1 MNTTIVLG
9 RLTAEPE
16 SIKGGARFNIAVD
29 SGIDNDGK
37 PLTTFLLVTAF
48 GKLGDFAM
56 KYGNKGKRYLV
67 TAHIVNNNYEKNGQ
81 KVYALA
87 LIADRIEFADGKDAA
102 PNNTGYTPQAP
113 QNLQPA
119 NNGWGYQIP
128 NNPPQGQGGYW
139 QPTNNSELSFN

>member
-9 RLTAEPE
+9 RFTADPE
-16 SIKGGARFNIAVD
+16 SIKGGAKFNIAVD
-29 SGIDNDGK
+29 SGINKDGNA
-37 PLTTFLLVTAF
+37 LTTFLQVTAF
-48 GKLGDFAM
+48 GKLGDFVM

-87 LIADRIEFADGKDAA
+87 LIADRIEFADSKDNT
-102 PNNTGYTPQAP
+102 PQNNTGYTT

-128 NNPPQGQGGYW
+128 NNAPQGQGGYW
-139 QPTNNSELSFN
+139 QPANNSELPFN

>member
-1 MNTTIVLG
+1 MNTTILLG

-16 SIKGGARFNIAVD
+16 SIKGGAKFNIAVD
-29 SGIDNDGK
+29 SGIDKDGK
-37 PLTTFLLVTAF
+37 PLTNFLQVTAF

-87 LIADRIEFADGKDAA
+87 LIADRIEFADGKDNVQQ
-102 PNNTGYTPQAP
+102 NNTGYTP

-128 NNPPQGQGGYW
+128 NNVPQWQSGYW
-139 QPTNNSELSFN
+139 QPTNNSELPFN

>member
-1 MNTTIVLG
+1 MNTTIILG
-9 RLTAEPE
+9 RFTTDPE
-16 SIKGGARFNIAVD
+16 SLKGGARFNIAVD
-29 SGIDNDGK
+29 SGIDKDGK
-37 PLTTFLLVTAF
+37 PLTTFLQVTAF
-48 GKLGDFAM
+48 GKLGDFVM

-87 LIADRIEFADGKDAA
+87 LIADRIEFADGKDVA
-102 PNNTGYTPQAP
+102 PNNTGYTPQTP

-128 NNPPQGQGGYW
+128 NNAPQGQGGYW
-139 QPTNNSELSFN
+139 QPTNNSELPFN

>member
-1 MNTTIVLG
+1 MNTTILLG
-9 RLTAEPE
+9 RFTTDPE

-29 SGIDNDGK
+29 SGVDKNGN
-37 PLTTFLLVTAF
+37 PLTTFLQVTAF
-48 GKLGDFAM
+48 GKLGDFVM

-87 LIADRIEFADGKDAA
+87 LIADRIEFADGKDNVQQ
-102 PNNTGYTPQAP
+102 NNTGYTP

-128 NNPPQGQGGYW
+128 NNIPQGQSGYW
-139 QPTNNSELSFN
+139 QPTNNSELPFN

>member
-1 MNTTIVLG
+1 MNTTILLG
-9 RLTAEPE
+9 RLTADPE
-16 SIKGGARFNIAVD
+16 SIKGGAKFNIAVD
-29 SGIDNDGK
+29 SGIDKDGK
-37 PLTTFLLVTAF
+37 PLTTFLQVTAF

-87 LIADRIEFADGKDAA
+87 LIADRIEFADGKDNS
-102 PNNTGYTPQAP
+102 PQNNTGYTP

-119 NNGWGYQIP
+119 NNGWGGYQIP
-128 NNPPQGQGGYW
+128 NNVPQGQGGYW
-139 QPTNNSELSFN
+139 QPTNNSELPFN

>member
-9 RLTAEPE
+9 RLTADPE

-29 SGIDNDGK
+29 SGIDKDGNT
-37 PLTTFLLVTAF
+37 LITFLQITAF
-48 GKLGDFAM
+48 GKLADFVM
-56 KYGNKGKRYLV
+56 KWCNKGKRYLV

-87 LIADRIEFADGKDAA
+87 LIADKVEFADSKDNA
-102 PNNTGYTPQAP
+102 PQNNGGYTP
-113 QNLQPA
+113 QNLQPV

-139 QPTNNSELSFN
+139 QPTNNSELPFN

>member
-9 RLTAEPE
+9 RFTADPE

-29 SGIDNDGK
+29 SGIDKDGNL
-37 PLTTFLLVTAF
+37 LTTFLQVTAF
-48 GKLGDFAM
+48 GKLGDFVM

-87 LIADRIEFADGKDAA
+87 LIAEKVEFADSKDNA
-102 PNNTGYTPQAP
+102 PQAQNNGGYTP

-119 NNGWGYQIP
+119 SNGWGYQIP
-128 NNPPQGQGGYW
+128 NNVPQGQSGYW
-139 QPTNNSELSFN
+139 QPTNNNELPFN

>member
-9 RLTAEPE
+9 RLTADPE

-29 SGIDNDGK
+29 SGIDKDGNA
-37 PLTTFLLVTAF
+37 LTTFLQITVF
-48 GKLGDFAM
+48 GKLADFVM
-56 KYGNKGKRYLV
+56 KWCHKGKRFLV

-81 KVYALA
+81 KIYALA
-87 LIADRIEFADGKDAA
+87 LIADKVEFADSKDNA
-102 PNNTGYTPQAP
+102 PQNNGGYTP

-139 QPTNNSELSFN
+139 QPTNNSELPFN

>member
-9 RLTAEPE
+9 RFTADPE
-16 SIKGGARFNIAVD
+16 SIKGGAKFNIAVD
-29 SGIDNDGK
+29 SGIDKGGN
-37 PLTTFLLVTAF
+37 PLTTFLQVTAF
-48 GKLGDFAM
+48 GKLGDFVM

-67 TAHIVNNNYEKNGQ
+67 TAHLVNNNYEKNGQ

-87 LIADRIEFADGKDAA
+87 LIADKIEFADGKDNVQQ
-102 PNNTGYTPQAP
+102 NNTGYTP

-128 NNPPQGQGGYW
+128 SNVPQGQSDYW
-139 QPTNNSELSFN
+139 QPTNNSELPF